1 MTQRIYETKIVDY
14 VVIHCCQIRQRLFL
28 EKVLEDSSLDAFY
41 QEVFQ
46 NSLMDVFLP
55 KTAVAKFVNVCSR
68 SVLLKGLRN
77 S

>member
-28 EKVLEDSSLDAFY
+28 QKVLEDSSLDAFY

-46 NSLMDVFLP
+46 NSLMDVFCQKQVLSNSL
-55 KTAVAKFVNVCSR
+55 TCAVARFY
-68 SVLLKGLRN
+68 
-77 S
+77 